1 MGLTMTEK
9 PEILFLDD
17 ASTVLPILAPLHQDY
32 TVHRLAEGAGADAI
46 NRDARSRI
54 RALVTTTNR
63 GVEAAVI
70 EALPRLEII
79 VLTGGHLHGVA
90 LETLQARGIRLTN
103 TPGVTAED
111 VADTVMGLALGAAR
125 RLVEGDRFV
134 RSGRWTREE
143 FGFGVKISGKRIGI
157 LGLGRVGSL
166 VANRARGFDMEV
178 HYSEPQAKPGVPWR
192 HHSNALDLAR
202 GVQILAVT
210 CPSGPATRRIVDRAV
225 IEALGPRGV
234 LVSVVKGAVD
244 EAALIE
250 ALEHGRIAAAGLD
263 VFEGEP
269 EINPRLARLDNLVLT
284 PHAAWKSVEAQ
295 QTITDLA
302 LANLAAHFAGLPL
315 LTPVEAH

>member
-1 MGLTMTEK
+1 MTDKHEV
-9 PEILFLDD
+9 LFLDD
-17 ASTVLPILAPLHQDY
+17 ASTVLPILPPLHLNY
-32 TVHRLAEGAGADAI
+32 TVRRLAEGAGAEAIDA
-46 NRDARSRI
+46 DARDRI

-63 GVEAAVI
+63 GIEAAVI

-103 TPGVTAED
+103 TPGITAED
-111 VADTVMGLALGAAR
+111 VADTVMGLALSAAK

-134 RSGRWTREE
+134 RAGRWTREE
-143 FGFGVKISGKRIGI
+143 FGFGVKITGKRMGI

-166 VANRARGFDMEV
+166 VARRALGFDMEV
-178 HYSEPQAKPGVPWR
+178 HYAEPVAKSGLQWR
-192 HHSNALDLAR
+192 HHTTALDLAR
-202 GVQILAVT
+202 AVQILAVT
-210 CPSGPATRRIVDRAV
+210 CPSGPATRHIVDRAV

-244 EAALIE
+244 EGALIE
-250 ALEHGRIAAAGLD
+250 ALEHGRLAAAGLD

-269 EINPRLARLDNLVLT
+269 AINPRLARLDNLVMT